1 MTLNNN
7 VRLFIFTSVHLFFS
21 YFSIAPVIAVNT
33 GDDDIVAGPQKMSL
47 KCPVRQ
53 TYLQG
58 VLHRV
63 LICLAAE
70 LYARVHPLPLVKMCS
85 CAVLRC
91 HILVFYDGTNYDL
104 ALPSLR
110 KNIGLQRPHN

>member
-7 VRLFIFTSVHLFFS
+7 VRLFMFTLVHVFLK

-53 TYLQG
+53 TFL
-58 VLHRV
+58 
-63 LICLAAE
+63 
-70 LYARVHPLPLVKMCS
+70 
-85 CAVLRC
+85 
-91 HILVFYDGTNYDL
+91 
-104 ALPSLR
+104 
-110 KNIGLQRPHN
+110 